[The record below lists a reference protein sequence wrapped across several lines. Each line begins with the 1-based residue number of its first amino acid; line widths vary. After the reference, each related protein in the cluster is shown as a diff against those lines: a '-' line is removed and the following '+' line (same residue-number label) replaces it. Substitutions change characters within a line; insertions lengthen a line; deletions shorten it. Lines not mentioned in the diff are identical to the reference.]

1 MNHLRLLIV
10 LPLLTYIASYSYL
23 AYYHGKLFIF
33 NTTIHE
39 GGTYTLLHTIFY
51 ASHFL
56 GHIPVLTVLAF
67 LFVGSYLCLTNV
79 PAHSY
84 QKMSTYLLSAF
95 IMLLLCASL
104 FLSLSVFGFE
114 DTFAFIAQQKQG
126 VNIYEQGGSWNLHL
140 PSTILLLFF
149 MPVYIF
155 ILKLVFGKHI
165 DPNTSGLLYVSIGII
180 IFFVF
185 TLFVNRNNIDI
196 LLSISTNPR
205 YLAHSVR
212 ELMTFPIIYFPI
224 PLFFFMR
231 KDKSNSVSNQSRQN
245 KKLNRFIASL
255 AIAFLIGF
263 FYQVYISL
271 SEGIGNLAQKPSFAK
286 TGELG
291 IPYLLASHY
300 FEHFLDTIYFTL
312 FCLFLYSVSA
322 NKKMPKIR

>member
-23 AYYHGKLFIF
+23 AYYHGKFFIF
-33 NTTIHE
+33 NTIIHE
-39 GGTYTLLHTIFY
+39 GGTYSLLQTIFY

-67 LFVGSYLCLTNV
+67 LFVGSYLCLTDV
-79 PAHSY
+79 TVHSSP
-84 QKMSTYLLSAF
+84 KLSPYLLSAL
-95 IMLLLCASL
+95 IMLLLFASF
-104 FLSLSVFGFE
+104 FLSLYAFGFE

-126 VNIYEQGGSWNLHL
+126 VKIYEQGGSWDLHL
-140 PSTILLLFF
+140 PSTTLLLCFI
-149 MPVYIF
+149 PVYIF
-155 ILKLVFGKHI
+155 ILKRVLGKHI
-165 DPNTSGLLYVSIGII
+165 VPNTSGLLYVSSGII
-180 IFFVF
+180 VFILF
-185 TLFVNRNNIDI
+185 TLLVNRNDFDM
-196 LLSISTNPR
+196 LFSIYTNAR

-212 ELMTFPIIYFPI
+212 ELVTFPLIYFPI

-231 KDKSNSVSNQSRQN
+231 KEGSNMVSKQSRQR
-245 KKLNRFIASL
+245 KKLNWFIASL
-255 AIAFLIGF
+255 AVAFLTGF
-263 FYQVYISL
+263 LYQVYMSL

-312 FCLFLYSVSA
+312 FCLFLYTLSV
-322 NKKMPKIR
+322 KKMPKTE